1 MLSLSFQTLTF
12 ELAAP
17 QTLSDFACLCSKHVG
32 VNRNAVFGSI
42 TFINLINIYMSS
54 IIKLRI
60 MGRILFTLASSINGW
75 LFNYHI
81 AMPIIFDSLFIVIY
95 LLISLFLFHV
105 SYLDPFLYRIYP
117 ISSYYCY
124 DPFPLYASRYFCLNC
139 VSLYSLLFPSIVLPS
154 FDLLYCPFCL
164 SDLYPVYLSIV
175 YLSIVYLYRA
185 YRDRA
190 YPSRRV
196 YFLVCVVFIS
206 PISSPDYIYPAYLF
220 Y

>member
-1 MLSLSFQTLTF
+1 
-12 ELAAP
+12 
-17 QTLSDFACLCSKHVG
+17 
-32 VNRNAVFGSI
+32 
-42 TFINLINIYMSS
+42 MSS